1 MVQKADFPIFYGYC
15 FDRLDHDKEASCL
28 QIDNGLSEVIGFIT
42 NVIRR
47 NAVVTQ
53 NFRYGRGFLYRLQK
67 LDTRHSL
74 LF

>member
-15 FDRLDHDKEASCL
+15 LNRLHHDKKALCL
-28 QIDNGLSEVIGFIT
+28 QIGNGLSEVVGFIT

-53 NFRYGRGFLYRLQK
+53 NFRYG
-67 LDTRHSL
+67 
-74 LF
+74 